1 MEITCSRC
9 HQTVQAGDCYCPV
22 CGLPQLFYAAD
33 APAGQAQPPRWND
46 AVGDAGTVD
55 WKPAMRAAF
64 LLSIPAGVLSSGV
77 FPYMGFG
84 LFWMATAAGLAVML
98 YMRSRPAWITL
109 GAGARIGLVTG
120 LLAGWVAFGVS
131 GAALFVQRFLLHQS
145 SRIDS
150 EWSSRVVMGQQLA
163 EQFTSGMTPA
173 DAAQAQARRAQFQA
187 WMLSPEGHA
196 GMEAMRLA
204 ANAAFLLFF
213 AVAGGALGAR
223 LMARTRRPE
232 V

>member
-1 MEITCSRC
+1 
-9 HQTVQAGDCYCPV
+9 
-22 CGLPQLFYAAD
+22 
-33 APAGQAQPPRWND
+33 
-46 AVGDAGTVD
+46 
-55 WKPAMRAAF
+55 MRAAF
-64 LLSIPAGVLSSGV
+64 LLAIPAGVLSSGV
-77 FPYMGFG
+77 LPLGGLG

-98 YMRSRPAWITL
+98 YMRSRRPAWITL

-120 LLAGWVAFGVS
+120 LVAGWIAFAVS

-145 SRIDS
+145 SQIDS

-163 EQFTSGMTPA
+163 EQFSSGMTPT
-173 DAAQAQARRAQFQA
+173 DAAQAQAMRVQFQA
-187 WMLSPEGHA
+187 FMLSPEGHA
-196 GMEAMRLA
+196 GMEVMRFA
-204 ANAAFLLFF
+204 ASAAFLILF